1 MNEYE
6 YLREYVL
13 DRYLAFVEALVDPA
27 HERYKSALLEGNM
40 ESAIY
45 LEAARDTIHQQIF
58 AARCRSEDI
67 IHWLK
72 FDVELRREDITYPD
86 AMEGSIKVG
95 VFDESY

>member
-1 MNEYE
+1 MDHYHT
-6 YLREYVL
+6 
-13 DRYLAFVEALVDPA
+13 AIEALVDPI
-27 HERYKSALLEGNM
+27 HDRHKNALLQGDM

-45 LEAARDTIHQQIF
+45 LEAARNAIHQQIF
-58 AARCRSEDI
+58 AARLRSEDI

-72 FDVELRREDITYPD
+72 FDAELRQVGETYPD